1 MYHVEAL
8 EILVNCVNRLTQG
21 RRGSIVEVIYAPKY
35 GKHYY
40 SIFVKYQGNILVETE
55 MELFYSAH
63 DLNLGLVKKAIYQKT
78 AATSVIQFKNK
89 PGFFIN
95 I

>member
-1 MYHVEAL
+1 MNHIEAL
-8 EILVNCVNRLTQG
+8 EILVDCVNRLTQG

-35 GKHYY
+35 GKHFY
-40 SIFVKYQGNILVETE
+40 SIYVKYQGNILVETE
-55 MELFYSAH
+55 MELFFAAH
-63 DLNLGLVKKAIYQKT
+63 DLNLGLVKKAIYKKT
-78 AATSVIQFKNK
+78 AATSVIQFKDK